1 MKKKSQIEL
10 LMPINEDIA
19 GQHRTNKDVN
29 NADDPEG
36 TLGKSFTD
44 DDFLDDNLTKEALGL
59 FDIPAGAPDGA
70 QNFRSRDS
78 YKEEDFETSNKTGFG
93 GESVI
98 DIDEDEHP
106 INIQRRDEFNS
117 ANNDENRKKDFFSF
131 LGFKSTGRSMNKE
144 LEKLASVLSKS
155 GYSDISDKITKVGLA
170 FLAPLLAVPLKAWA
184 AGAVAGSFYDWS
196 TNNSDLLERID
207 ADQDNSVEEIY
218 EKFKLYLRNYDL
230 VYGLGE
236 WPKGQHA
243 DGLKLVGKLQKKFDK
258 GQTITESEFEKMCD
272 SITKDDINFF
282 DDEVFFVNAHNEILK
297 LKQMAIKADKERE
310 KNPDAEIDH
319 DYTMGDKYKEKQD
332 KKRSKKE
339 KEEKE
344 ALTKAEQD
352 KRNQAKQEALARAKI
367 VESWYDTTLGKTL
380 GRDDFGRIQEE
391 DETSPTG
398 FRFIDGYPGAEWKV
412 AHDKEN
418 RLWRASAKY
427 RVIQYEKIPESGKFE
442 NYPFK
447 GSGSKSAS
455 IGVDTKMIKKAI
467 SKRDNIIKHASKLK
481 EDELDW
487 FNYGSN
493 HRKSRE
499 DINSPAVLRAMA
511 DGPAAVEALWQRTL
525 PQIRAHE
532 TAYNKANT
540 NFWNSVKYDP
550 GIGSGGIVGKFLP
563 SNVRNSLAKSWS
575 WWNVKATTG
584 LSQDRMRKAVEDAL
598 DEFGVERAGKGG
610 FSTFDIKQSN
620 FTFLQTMTEQQ
631 KSWSKNS
638 TFYLDAYWAVKIVGG
653 STNRNVVDGRGIPNR
668 PPPGKD
674 GLPVSPLGPIET
686 KARGKDGTLIAT
698 DSAGFKDEN
707 GNSKYGYEKDFYWVC
722 TDKGTKNCRK
732 WALLGTSQPSNV
744 GWGFDEERNVS
755 ILMKKVSGTW
765 HIWNGNSWQR
775 MGKQASLS
783 NRDKRLVKS
792 GMKKDSIRSK
802 RLRKV
807 AQGIVPPTNGV
818 KTDGTNNNNKRRRKG
833 TGGGGTCGVTIQAN
847 LNKALFHQGDATQA
861 QTSLLKYQ
869 PIGRADGN
877 WGPCSHSGWL
887 LFLDALG
894 DLGAKSPEYKSRI
907 PAYVS
912 GLRRRKVTSG
922 VVQDAVEAWKALG
935 GGRTGAA
942 ASVAP
947 ASFEDMQAQMGKEKE
962 GKVFTDDLLIKYLL
976 GEYDKEP
983 LLTGPVG
990 KLIVDYGT
998 KILKTS
1004 RRASGMSIY
1013 AKLPPEM
1020 QKEFKALFAVQAGPD
1035 GSLEGAEPTGITWD
1049 WNFLKYKARGGYI
1062 LHHIIGNHKDLVIG
1076 SLKTELCG
1084 GVDKEC
1090 SKMVIDDLKA
1100 QPKPES
1106 NIPLMSAISAAG
1118 VEAERAERKADAS
1131 GQANL
1136 ASIASAMF
1144 SMPDVAND
1152 SLISLMKPD
1161 TTYVATNGA
1170 LIAHDSDMADM
1181 VTDNQKAGKIDA
1193 IWSDIIIAAGDRL
1206 KSKIFADRKL
1216 LDEISRILKGVVKD
1230 GKVDLSGD
1238 VLKNID
1244 NAVAQAHRGKK
1255 NWRDG
1260 YIFEQIISNKSM
1272 LKETDSRWWDLG
1284 IGVDSRQDIIKKYRE
1299 QATNPLNKR
1308 VKRTS

>member
-10 LMPINEDIA
+10 FMPINEDIA

-29 NADDPEG
+29 NADDSEG
-36 TLGKSFTD
+36 IPRKSFTD

-70 QNFRSRDS
+70 QNFRGRGS
-78 YKEEDFETSNKTGFG
+78 YKEEDFEASNKTGFG

-117 ANNDENRKKDFFSF
+117 ANNNENRKKDFFSF

-144 LEKLASVLSKS
+144 LEKLASVLNKS
-155 GYSDISDKITKVGLA
+155 GYPEVSNEITKVGIA

-184 AGAVAGSFYDWS
+184 AGAIAGSFYDWS

-272 SITKDDINFF
+272 SITEDDINFF

-319 DYTMGDKYKEKQD
+319 EYTMGDKYKEKQD

-352 KRNQAKQEALARAKI
+352 KRDKAKEEALANAKI
-367 VESWYDTTLGKTL
+367 VESWYEPKFGKTL
-380 GRDDFGRIQEE
+380 GRDEFGRIQEQ
-391 DETSPTG
+391 DIDPPYK
-398 FRFIDGYPGAEWKV
+398 FRFIDGYPGAKWEV
-412 AHDKEN
+412 AFDEEN
-418 RLWRASAKY
+418 RKWKACPFYKVMMFETS
-427 RVIQYEKIPESGKFE
+427 PGSGKFE

-455 IGVDTKMIKKAI
+455 IGVNTKMIKKAI

-481 EDELDW
+481 KDELDW

-493 HRKSRE
+493 PRKSRE

-584 LSQDRMRKAVEDAL
+584 LTKARMTKAVKDAL
-598 DEFGVERAGKGG
+598 DEFDVERAGKGG

-620 FTFLQTMTEQQ
+620 FTFLEAMSEQQ
-631 KSWSKNS
+631 KAWQKNDD
-638 TFYLDAYWAVKIVGG
+638 FYLDAYWAVKIMGG
-653 STNRNVVDGRGIPNR
+653 STNRNVVDGRDIPNY

-674 GLPVSPLGPIET
+674 GLPVYPLGPIET
-686 KARGKDGTLIAT
+686 KARGGDGTLIAT

-707 GNSKYGYEKDFYWVC
+707 GDSKYGYEKDFYWVC
-722 TDKGTKNCRK
+722 TVKGAKKCRK
-732 WALLGTSQPSNV
+732 WALLGTYQPADV
-744 GWGFDEERNVS
+744 GWGFDKTRNKS
-755 ILMKKVSGTW
+755 ILMKKDNNTW
-765 HIWNGNSWQR
+765 YVWNGNSWQR
-775 MGKQASLS
+775 LGKKASLS
-783 NRDKRLVKS
+783 NRDKRLIKS
-792 GMKKDSIRSK
+792 GMKKDSIRSR
-802 RLRKV
+802 RLKKV
-807 AQGIVPPTNGV
+807 AQDIELPKDGV
-818 KTDGTNNNNKRRRKG
+818 KADGTNNNNNNNRRRRRRG

-847 LNKALFHQGDATQA
+847 LNKSLFHQGRATQA
-861 QTSLLKYQ
+861 QELLLEYQ
-869 PIGRADGN
+869 PIGKADGN
-877 WGPCSHSGWL
+877 WGECSHSGWL
-887 LFLDALG
+887 LFLDALD
-894 DLGAKSPEYKSRI
+894 DLGAKSPEYKDRI

-912 GLRRRKVTSG
+912 GLRRKRVTLD
-922 VVQDAVEAWKALG
+922 VVRDAIEAWTALG
-935 GGRTGAA
+935 GRSGAA

-947 ASFEDMQAQMGKEKE
+947 ASWADVKSQVAKGKQDKL
-962 GKVFTDDLLIKYLL
+962 FTDDLLIKYLL
-976 GEYDKEP
+976 GEYDKKD
-983 LLTGPVG
+983 LLHGTPVG
-990 KLIVDYGT
+990 ELILDYCA
-998 KILKTS
+998 KILKPS
-1004 RRASGMSIY
+1004 KRASGLSIF
-1013 AKLPPEM
+1013 AKLPPGM
-1020 QKEFKALFAVQAGPD
+1020 KKEFTNLFGLPNIK
-1035 GSLEGAEPTGITWD
+1035 EGETPGILTWD
-1049 WNFLKYKARGGYI
+1049 WTFLKYKIRGGYI
-1062 LHHIIGNHKDLVIG
+1062 LHNILGQHRELVI
-1076 SLKTELCG
+1076 SALKKELCG
-1084 GVDKEC
+1084 GVEKEC

-1118 VEAERAERKADAS
+1118 AQAERAARKADAS
-1131 GQANL
+1131 GQANI

-1144 SMPDVAND
+1144 TMPDVAND
-1152 SLISLMKPD
+1152 SLISLMKPG
-1161 TTYVATNGA
+1161 TYIATNGA
-1170 LIAHDSDMADM
+1170 LITHDSDMADM

-1193 IWSDIIIAAGDRL
+1193 VWSDIIIAAGDKL

-1216 LDEISRILKGVVKD
+1216 LAAISDILKRVVKD
-1230 GKVDLSGD
+1230 GKVDLSGA
-1238 VLKNID
+1238 VLEDID
-1244 NAVAQAHRGKK
+1244 RAVAQAHRGKK

-1299 QATNPLNKR
+1299 MATDPLNKR
-1308 VKRTS
+1308 VERTS